1 MYVLFAWSHVA
12 HPYVALFASTTPV
25 ATLLTALAT
34 LWVSKISTSVMPMAF
49 AFSAGTF
56 LYVSITHIV
65 PEIGSNLKAWHL
77 IFMVIGIM
85 LPYFLFIDADHA
97 GNWSVCSQTERGQR
111 DKVQQHDSPASF
123 VVSHHRISSRSSD
136 TLTQYGRQSRG
147 SRTAFSSISRIPERH
162 SDPLPSSLTD

>member
-85 LPYFLFIDADHA
+85 LPYFLFIDAD
-97 GNWSVCSQTERGQR
+97 
-111 DKVQQHDSPASF
+111 SPASF
-123 VVSHHRISSRSSD
+123 VMSHHRISSRSSD